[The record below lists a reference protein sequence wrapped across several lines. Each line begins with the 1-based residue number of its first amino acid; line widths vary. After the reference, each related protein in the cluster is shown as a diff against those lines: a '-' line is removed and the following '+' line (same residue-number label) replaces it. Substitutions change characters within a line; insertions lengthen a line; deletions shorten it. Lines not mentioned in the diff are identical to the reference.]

1 MAECWSRQ
9 VVDAVRVAL
18 RGDGGLELLRTS
30 RRIVHG
36 HGRGA
41 RVSPAELARARLVL
55 EVDRELDRERER
67 GLNVTGPSGEVLLT
81 GNSSPDRALFRRFA
95 KGVVLC

>member
-1 MAECWSRQ
+1 MAECWPQS
-9 VVDAVRVAL
+9 VVRAVRAAL
-18 RGDGGLELLRTS
+18 LGDGGLELLRSS

-41 RVSPAELARARLVL
+41 RVSPTELARARLVL
-55 EVDRELDRERER
+55 EVDRELE
-67 GLNVTGPSGEVLLT
+67 LSVTGPSGEVLLT
-81 GNSSPDRALFRRFA
+81 GNSSPDRALFREFS

>member
-9 VVDAVRVAL
+9 VVDAVRSAL

-41 RVSPAELARARLVL
+41 RVSPTELARARLVL
-55 EVDRELDRERER
+55 ELDRELDRERVR
-67 GLNVTGPSGEVLLT
+67 GGRGDVGSPGASLPA
-81 GNSSPDRALFRRFA
+81 GNSSRPVGLFA
-95 KGVVLC
+95 SAPKGVM